1 MQLPPGASGPGIRA
15 SIRQVFRSHGGPTF
29 HPGGDRKGR
38 AESWAF
44 RFGKPHLR
52 VSGQTSGLNSGSSL
66 SRRGSSC
73 RGCLQLHPAL
83 LPALAADH
91 SCPVLGDLLSS
102 LLVGVPQGAL
112 PHCSGLTVPVPLP
125 YRLSSQLP
133 RVYWV
138 LMPSCRD
145 VPSPSRS
152 LPDPSR
158 CVCVPVL
165 GADFPSLCAYSSPS
179 PFLTAAAVP
188 FLLIHEGPVQMRFP
202 RHHLPLRPVLS
213 SWSRELISGVC
224 VPSLTVHVTVLSP
237 SWVPGSFIRNLCI
250 CSVPQPGTQ

>member
-15 SIRQVFRSHGGPTF
+15 SIRQVFRSHEGPTF

-83 LPALAADH
+83 LPALAAVH

-112 PHCSGLTVPVPLP
+112 PHCSGPSLCPIDCLHNSPEFTGYLCLP
-125 YRLSSQLP
+125 AAMCLAPAVHSAP
-133 RVYWV
+133 
-138 LMPSCRD
+138 
-145 VPSPSRS
+145 
-152 LPDPSR
+152 PSR

-165 GADFPSLCAYSSPS
+165 GADFPLLCAYSSPS

-237 SWVPGSFIRNLCI
+237 SWAPGSFIRN
-250 CSVPQPGTQ
+250 S